1 MITPFTPIDPLVER
15 QETGAQQQLSLED
28 PQSSLKWLPPSKP
41 KEECSPAPTRRKQ
54 LPVAINANHHSN
66 TILSC
71 ADSKSLCEALI
82 LSNPRTSSIRNSIN
96 SISSSIFIQWSPGH
110 SAIPGIELADKS
122 TKEATTIATN
132 TIFPVSFSGSVQV
145 INETIRNDPPTHE
158 RIALIYQ
165 HQKVSRDS
173 KQIKNQKT
181 DVLLACLRSGH
192 HTSPYQYLHRL
203 DPSQDPICPKCH
215 LYEQDLNHWLCECPA
230 GDATRQKVFGN
241 HKGSL
246 E

>member
-1 MITPFTPIDPLVER
+1 MLT
-15 QETGAQQQLSLED
+15 
-28 PQSSLKWLPPSKP
+28 SSYE
-41 KEECSPAPTRRKQ
+41 KEA
-54 LPVAINANHHSN
+54 VAIESALFWTFINANHHSN

-71 ADSKSLCEALI
+71 ADSKSSCEAPI

-122 TKEATTIATN
+122 AKEATTIATN

-145 INETIRNDPPTHE
+145 MNETIRNDPPTHE
-158 RIALIYQ
+158 RITLIYQ
-165 HQKVSRDS
+165 HQKASRGS

-192 HTSPYQYLHRL
+192 HTSLYQYLHRL
-203 DPSQDPICPKCH
+203 DPSQDPICPKSMNKTSITGFANVLQVTPQGKKC
-215 LYEQDLNHWLCECPA
+215 LEI
-230 GDATRQKVFGN
+230 T
-241 HKGSL
+241 KGP
-246 E
+246 